1 MTRVMLAVLLWADAA
16 RGLMFQSHAVSSQWD
31 TWAFVENG
39 TYYVFYLVTEH
50 SPGEGFGVATSP
62 DGQHWDDRGYA
73 FHGPSWTQHRWW
85 EGTGS
90 VRRAPDYTSTG
101 RYLINWSQDPG
112 RYQNITFGQSFD
124 LIHWTPLDTYF
135 DIDERYYN
143 LPGRWDCI
151 YTIPTPQA
159 RRAGPASGSMDGYPR
174 YGFWTAS
181 PKQGM
186 MGFGITHNGD
196 CNPGC
201 SPMQLMLQP
210 SVPKLQLRLPRC
222 PLGGAAL
229 THDGAAAGWRDR
241 GRRVHPL
248 RPRPD

>member
-1 MTRVMLAVLLWADAA
+1 MGGSGRSLRMTPLLLGAA
-16 RGLMFQSHAVSSQWD
+16 SGLMFRSHNVTSQWD

-39 TYYVFYLVTEH
+39 TYYVYYLVTEH

-62 DGQHWDDRGYA
+62 NGQHWTDHGYV
-73 FHGPSWTQHRWW
+73 FHGPSWTEHRWW
-85 EGTGS
+85 QGTGS
-90 VRRAPDYTSTG
+90 VWRAPDYNTTG

-151 YTIPTPQA
+151 YTIPAPEARRPTSNPSPNPSPSPNPNLNPNLNPNPNPNPNQA
-159 RRAGPASGSMDGYPR
+159 RRPAAGSMDGYPR

-181 PKQGM
+181 PKG
-186 MGFGITHNGD
+186 
-196 CNPGC
+196 GC
-201 SPMQLMLQP
+201 EP
-210 SVPKLQLRLPRC
+210 
-222 PLGGAAL
+222 
-229 THDGAAAGWRDR
+229 
-241 GRRVHPL
+241 
-248 RPRPD
+248 